1 MQVSSIA
8 DYRMAVKHDGT
19 ITPVSYTHL
28 RHSQCPERTRWYPC
42 KDYERKET
50 STTGTAYNL
59 PGRGGD
65 SAEIK
70 SIQIHR
76 N

>member
-1 MQVSSIA
+1 MTCKT
-8 DYRMAVKHDGT
+8 R
-19 ITPVSYTHL
+19 
-28 RHSQCPERTRWYPC
+28 RHSQCPEQTRWYPC

-59 PGRGGD
+59 SGRGGD